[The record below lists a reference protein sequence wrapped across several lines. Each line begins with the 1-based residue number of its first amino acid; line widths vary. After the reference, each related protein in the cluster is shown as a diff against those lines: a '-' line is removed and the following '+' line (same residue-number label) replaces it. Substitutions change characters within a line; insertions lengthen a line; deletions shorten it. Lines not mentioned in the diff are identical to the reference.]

1 MEHRHLLP
9 DEIDLLV
16 DGEEGFGVAPL
27 AAHVEQCAH
36 CRAEVDKQL
45 KLVSALE
52 RLPHFEP
59 SPLFAYRVMTKV
71 QVFEPW
77 HVAALDSV
85 RRFIPRSRPARVLA
99 AASGGL
105 VAVTLTL
112 AVLWVVSQLG
122 TVALVANVATERLQA
137 SLMDVLG
144 AVASALVG
152 EGAASALLGSGPAGI
167 AVALGAFLLTV
178 IVAAV
183 ALRAL
188 AQRAVAASAHRRRM

>member
-27 AAHVEQCAH
+27 AGHIEQCAH

-52 RLPHFEP
+52 RLPHLEP
-59 SPLFAYRVMTKV
+59 SPLFAYRVMTRV
-71 QVFEPW
+71 PIFEPW

-85 RRFIPRSRPARVLA
+85 RRFVPRSRPARMLA
-99 AASGGL
+99 AAAGGL

-112 AVLWVVSQLG
+112 AALWIGSQLG
-122 TVALVANVATERLQA
+122 TVTLVANVATERLRA
-137 SLMDVLG
+137 SLVEFLGG
-144 AVASALVG
+144 AVSALVG
-152 EGAASALLGSGPAGI
+152 EGAATAVLGSGPAGI
-167 AVALGAFLLTV
+167 AAALGAFLLTV
-178 IVAAV
+178 IIAAV
-183 ALRAL
+183 GIRAL